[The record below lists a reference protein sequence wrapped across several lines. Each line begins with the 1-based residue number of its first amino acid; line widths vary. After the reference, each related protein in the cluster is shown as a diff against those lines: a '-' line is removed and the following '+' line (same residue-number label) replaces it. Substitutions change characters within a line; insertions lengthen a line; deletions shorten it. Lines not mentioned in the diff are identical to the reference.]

1 MNYSKNRVYCISP
14 ETYRRWKDAKN
25 TINYLIATVVGVQGW
40 TPLELDSLGRV
51 VKIKTET
58 GKIISAKTIGDEY
71 DRSLSCLF
79 SSHELE
85 EGRVVQIGAFENQS
99 FDRYAVFEIPS
110 TFVKPTPVV
119 KDGRSVFTLK
129 EAKEIIL
136 ELTDTVPE
144 TTKYE
149 LFKSIGFAEVK
160 TVKHELFKSIG
171 FTEVKTVKT
180 VEVKNV

>member
-85 EGRVVQIGAFENQS
+85 EGRVVQIGAFETQS
-99 FDRYAVFEIPS
+99 SDDRYAVFEIPS

-136 ELTDTVPE
+136 ELTDIVPE

-160 TVKHELFKSIG
+160 TVK
-171 FTEVKTVKT
+171 T

>member
-1 MNYSKNRVYCISP
+1 MNYSETRVYCISP

-71 DRSLSCLF
+71 DRSLACLF
-79 SSHELE
+79 SRHELE
-85 EGRVVQIGAFENQS
+85 EGKVVQIGAFENQS
-99 FDRYAVFEIPS
+99 ADDRYAVFEISS
-110 TFVKPTPVV
+110 TFVKPTPIV

-136 ELTDTVPE
+136 ELTDIVPE

-149 LFKSIGFAEVK
+149 LFKSVGLAEVK
-160 TVKHELFKSIG
+160 TI
-171 FTEVKTVKT
+171 KT
-180 VEVKNV
+180 VEVSNV

>member
-99 FDRYAVFEIPS
+99 ADDRYAVFEISS
-110 TFVKPTPVV
+110 TFVKPTLVV

-136 ELTDTVPE
+136 EWTDIVPE

-160 TVKHELFKSIG
+160 TVKTI
-171 FTEVKTVKT
+171 
-180 VEVKNV
+180 EVKNV

>member
-85 EGRVVQIGAFENQS
+85 EGKVVQIGAFENQS
-99 FDRYAVFEIPS
+99 TTDRYVVFEVSAAI
-110 TFVKPTPVV
+110 KPAPVV
-119 KDGRSVFTLK
+119 KDGRSIFTLE

-136 ELTDTVPE
+136 EWTGIVPE

-149 LFKSIGFAEVK
+149 LFKTCGLA
-160 TVKHELFKSIG
+160 
-171 FTEVKTVKT
+171 EVKTVKT

>member
-85 EGRVVQIGAFENQS
+85 EGRVVQIGAFENQRS
-99 FDRYAVFEIPS
+99 DDRYAVFEIPS

-136 ELTDTVPE
+136 ELTDIVPE

-160 TVKHELFKSIG
+160 TVK
-171 FTEVKTVKT
+171 T

>member
-1 MNYSKNRVYCISP
+1 MYYSENKAYCISP
-14 ETYRRWKDAKN
+14 ETYHKWLSAKN
-25 TINYLIATVVGVQGW
+25 SINGLIAAAIGIQTW
-40 TPLELDSLGRV
+40 APLEIDSLGRV

-58 GKIISAKTIGDEY
+58 GKIISAKTVGDEN

-79 SSHELE
+79 SRYELE
-85 EGRVVQIGAFENQS
+85 EGKVVQIGAFENQS
-99 FDRYAVFEIPS
+99 SDDRYAVFEIPS

-136 ELTDTVPE
+136 ELTDIVPE

-160 TVKHELFKSIG
+160 TVK
-171 FTEVKTVKT
+171 T